1 MFFMIFHFLPHPQ
14 AGGGSGLGLMITKG
28 IVDLHRGSISVF
40 SGGIGKG
47 CTVSIIL
54 PLTTSAAGPAVPYNA
69 PEDVTISSF
78 IPLSS
83 PTATLPTTTA
93 ANSFH
98 RQSTLG
104 LTDSSTTRETL
115 VNELDTPIGEISW
128 HEGPSVK
135 KEETV
140 IEDEKLGNIEVLVV
154 DDSKLS
160 RRMLL
165 RYLQGESYTCD
176 EAEDGL
182 VAVQKVLKRR
192 QGTSLEDVE
201 NSKEM
206 DTDEIPGNVLKMYDV
221 ILMDFMMPVMDGPT
235 ATRKIRDMGYEGL
248 ILGVTGNAL
257 PSDIDLF
264 MGHGADRVLT
274 KPVNVDSLKIALKG
288 VKLRRDLRRNRIYAN

>member
-1 MFFMIFHFLPHPQ
+1 MSNDIYFLFHPQ

-28 IVDLHRGSISVF
+28 IVDLHRGSISVY
-40 SGGIGKG
+40 SEGIGKG
-47 CTVSIIL
+47 CTVTIIL
-54 PLTTSAAGPAVPYNA
+54 PLTDSSSRTVVPYFT
-69 PEDVTISSF
+69 PDVSIFVPMSSVTTK
-78 IPLSS
+78 PTETETNSS
-83 PTATLPTTTA
+83 Y
-93 ANSFH
+93 
-98 RQSTLG
+98 RQSSIELSG
-104 LTDSSTTRETL
+104 SSTREMFFNGL
-115 VNELDTPIGEISW
+115 DLPSGELYWDEGHSAKKDVHVNADLS
-128 HEGPSVK
+128 
-135 KEETV
+135 
-140 IEDEKLGNIEVLVV
+140 EDEESRHIEVLVV

-182 VAVQKVLKRR
+182 VAVQKVLKRS
-192 QGTSLEDVE
+192 QVTTEECESPNELVIHDL
-201 NSKEM
+201 
-206 DTDEIPGNVLKMYDV
+206 PGNSLKMYDA

-274 KPVNVDSLKIALKG
+274 KPVNVDSLKNALKSIKSG
-288 VKLRRDLRRNRIYAN
+288 LDLGRKRIHAI